1 MLNYKVHA
9 DKSSMFNTP
18 PVFSVYVS
26 MLNMRWL
33 KKMGGISSIEDLEQL
48 KTLEPNGVDQ
58 AISGKAIY
66 EGKIDL
72 KRVFKCLQSE

>member
-1 MLNYKVHA
+1 M
-9 DKSSMFNTP
+9 D
-18 PVFSVYVS
+18 
-26 MLNMRWL
+26 
-33 KKMGGISSIEDLEQL
+33 DLEQL
-48 KTLEPNGVDQ
+48 KILEPNGVDQ